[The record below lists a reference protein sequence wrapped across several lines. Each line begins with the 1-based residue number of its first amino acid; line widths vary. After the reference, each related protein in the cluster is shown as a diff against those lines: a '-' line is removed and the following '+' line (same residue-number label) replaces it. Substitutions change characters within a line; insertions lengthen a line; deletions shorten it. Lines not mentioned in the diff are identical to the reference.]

1 MNTIRIATR
10 ASQLALAQARSVG
23 AALLASHPG
32 LGVELVEV
40 TTTGDLDRTSPVATL
55 TEVGAFVRSVQQ
67 AVLDGRADL
76 AVHSCKDM
84 PVHGPDGLRLIF
96 PLREAPWDV
105 MCGSTLSALRSG
117 ARVGTGSPRRTAQ
130 LALLRPDLVIDEIR
144 GNVDTRLARVASGE
158 YDAIV
163 LAEAGLIRIGR
174 PDAIA
179 ERLSVEDMVPAPAQG
194 ALAVEMR
201 DGDPAEVVAQVLDHA
216 STRMAVETERLV
228 LERTGAGCRSA
239 LGVYA
244 EVDDDTIRVHGFVSD
259 HRGPRSTRSNGVDP
273 DEAATAIIGSLGL

>member
-10 ASQLALAQARSVG
+10 GSQLALVQARWVG
-23 AALLASHPG
+23 AALQDAHPG
-32 LGVELVEV
+32 LRVELVEV

-67 AVLDGRADL
+67 AVLDGRADM

-84 PVHGPDGLRLIF
+84 PVHGPDGLRLLF
-96 PLREAPWDV
+96 PIRQAPWDV
-105 MCGSTLSALRSG
+105 MCGSTVAGLAPG
-117 ARVGTGSPRRTAQ
+117 ARVGTGSPRRSAQ
-130 LALLRPDLVIDEIR
+130 LTMLRPDIVIDEIR
-144 GNVDTRLARVASGE
+144 GNVDTRLAKVASGE

-174 PDAIA
+174 TDAIA
-179 ERLSVEDMVPAPAQG
+179 QQLSIDAMVPAPAQG
-194 ALAVEMR
+194 ALAVEVPV
-201 DGDPAEVVAQVLDHA
+201 GGPAEAVAVVLDHA
-216 STRMAVETERLV
+216 ATRRAVETERLV

-244 EVDDDTIRVHGFVSD
+244 EAEGGTIRVHGFVAD
-259 HRGPRSTRSNGVDP
+259 HQGPRRARAEGPDP
-273 DEAATAIIGSLGL
+273 EAAAAAIIRALAL

>member
-10 ASQLALAQARSVG
+10 ASQLALVQARSVG
-23 AALLASHPG
+23 AALRAAHPG

-40 TTTGDLDRTSPVATL
+40 TTTGDLDRTSSVATL

-105 MCGSTLSALRSG
+105 MCGSTLSGLRSG

-130 LALLRPDLVIDEIR
+130 LALLRPDLMIDEIR
-144 GNVDTRLARVASGE
+144 GNVDTRLAKVASGE

-174 PDAIA
+174 TGAID
-179 ERLSVEDMVPAPAQG
+179 ERLSVDDMVPAPAQG
-194 ALAVEMR
+194 ALAIEVR
-201 DGDPAEVVAQVLDHA
+201 AGDPAEEVALLLDHA
-216 STRMAVETERLV
+216 PTRLAVETERLV

-239 LGVYA
+239 LGVFA
-244 EVDDDTIRVHGFVSD
+244 EVDGASIPVHGFVSD
-259 HRGPRSTRSNGVDP
+259 HIGPRNSRSRGSNP
-273 DEAATAIIGSLGL
+273 QEAASAIIGSLGL

>member
-10 ASQLALAQARSVG
+10 ASQLALVQARWVG
-23 AALLASHPG
+23 AALQASHPG

-84 PVHGPDGLRLIF
+84 PVHGPDGLRLLF
-96 PLREAPWDV
+96 PLRATPWDV
-105 MCGSTLSALRSG
+105 MCGSTVAALTAG
-117 ARVGTGSPRRTAQ
+117 ARVGTGSPRRSAQ
-130 LALLRPDLVIDEIR
+130 LALLRPDIVIDEIR
-144 GNVDTRLARVASGE
+144 GNVDTRLAKVTSGE

-174 PDAIA
+174 TDAIA
-179 ERLSVEDMVPAPAQG
+179 QHLSVEDMVPAPAQG
-194 ALAVEMR
+194 ALAVEVPE
-201 DGDPAEVVAQVLDHA
+201 GGPAEAIAALLDHA
-216 STRMAVETERLV
+216 ATRRAVETERLV

-244 EVDDDTIRVHGFVSD
+244 EAGDTTIRVHGFAAD
-259 HRGPRSTRSNGVDP
+259 HHGSRSARAEGPDP
-273 DEAATAIIGSLGL
+273 EGAATAVIRGLSL